1 MLEVEVKVRID
12 IEEVKGKLGK
22 LGAKF
27 IRKQH
32 QLDTYFHH
40 PCRDFKKT
48 DEALRVRA
56 VSGKYLL
63 TYKGRRLDS
72 QTKTREE
79 IEIKVDNKI
88 FDILKALTFS
98 KVRSIEKQR
107 SFYRWDNLKIFLDK
121 VEGLGEF
128 LEIEGDSW
136 QSKEKIFQFLEELGI
151 QRNRLI
157 RKSYLELIQEVLL
170 EQ

>member
-1 MLEVEVKVRID
+1 MLEVEIKVRID
-12 IEEVKGKLGK
+12 IEEVKDKLSK
-22 LGAKF
+22 LGARF
-27 IRKQH
+27 IRDQH

-40 PCRDFKKT
+40 PCRDFKKS

-56 VSGKYLL
+56 VSGKCLL

-79 IEIKVDNKI
+79 IEIEIEVDNKI

-136 QSKEKIFQFLEELGI
+136 QSKEKIFQFLEELGV

-157 RKSYLELIQEVLL
+157 RKSYLELAEGVL
-170 EQ
+170 

>member
-1 MLEVEVKVRID
+1 
-12 IEEVKGKLGK
+12 
-22 LGAKF
+22 
-27 IRKQH
+27 
-32 QLDTYFHH
+32 
-40 PCRDFKKT
+40 
-48 DEALRVRA
+48 VRA

-107 SFYRWDNLKIFLDK
+107 GFYRWDNLKIFLDK

>member
-12 IEEVKGKLGK
+12 IEEVKGKLSK
-22 LGAKF
+22 LGARF
-27 IRKQH
+27 IRDQH

-40 PCRDFKKT
+40 PCRDFKKS

-56 VSGKYLL
+56 VSGKCLL

-79 IEIKVDNKI
+79 IEVDNKI

-98 KVRSIEKQR
+98 KVRRIEKQR

-136 QSKEKIFQFLEELGI
+136 QSKEKIFQFLEELGV

-157 RKSYLELIQEVLL
+157 RKSYLELAEGVL
-170 EQ
+170 